1 MKRLGIIF
9 AVIILIVLA
18 GIVWLN
24 QRPATKIDFYLTAV
38 NAGSLPKDTEKV
50 VFAPN
55 LEFGKWMIHV
65 DSNNQPST
73 VAYWL
78 GIPYQGKNL
87 IEPINVIVFDSVSK
101 NSAAATER
109 LLNAVKKTNFFL
121 SKMHSYDYTGLF
133 NKEYIGPIGISS
145 SGFAFSD
152 SFFLTENDHGRIF
165 GPYNYNGV
173 FYFIAGFSREK
184 VDVISTAPYVAHVF
198 VSFNRARDDFA
209 KALAGS
215 GGYKIDKAFD
225 MQNSLQDGY
234 NTTGDHDGKA
244 AVLQAVN

>member
-1 MKRLGIIF
+1 MKRLGIIV
-9 AVIILIVLA
+9 AAIVLIVLV

-24 QRPATKIDFYLTAV
+24 QRPATKINFYLTAV
-38 NAGSLPKDTEKV
+38 NPGSLPQVTEKV
-50 VFAPN
+50 AFAPG
-55 LEFGKWMIHV
+55 LELGKWMIHV
-65 DSNNQPST
+65 DGNNQPST

-87 IEPINVIVFDSVSK
+87 IEPINVIVIDSVSK

-109 LLNAVKKTNFFL
+109 LLNTVKKTNFFL

-133 NKEYIGPIGISS
+133 NKEYLGPIGISS

-152 SFFLTENDHGRIF
+152 GLFLTENDHGRIF
-165 GPYNYNGV
+165 GPYNYNGA
-173 FYFIAGFSREK
+173 FYFSAGFSREK
-184 VDVISTAPYVAHVF
+184 VDIISTAPYIAHVY

-215 GGYKIDKAFD
+215 GSYKIDKAFD
-225 MQNSLQDGY
+225 MQNILQNGD

-244 AVLQAVN
+244 TVLEAVN